1 MGHDFS
7 SPKNEA
13 ELTWDVEDVKE
24 DELPKLKKASDIM
37 LAFWLRNNKN
47 PRNLKHYLANQITN
61 KETVPLIARVLKNS
75 KLSRVPK
82 WPGVEVSMQQDDG
95 QALLGK

>member
-24 DELPKLKKASDIM
+24 DELLKLKKASDIM
-37 LAFWLRNNKN
+37 LAFWLRNLSVKACFI
-47 PRNLKHYLANQITN
+47 KHA
-61 KETVPLIARVLKNS
+61 LIEGAS
-75 KLSRVPK
+75 F
-82 WPGVEVSMQQDDG
+82 
-95 QALLGK
+95 